1 LRIIF
6 PPIILLKL
14 QLIHLDPID
23 GAHINRADAIV
34 FAITEDPYHHTN
46 SASVTKRMQG
56 VLVQEC
62 IIGMGFNP
70 VDIYGR
76 FLGVDPEVTIL
87 VCVSVSGLRRN
98 SEKEEKTDSRTKAA
112 VAGHDFD
119 FS

>member
-23 GAHINRADAIV
+23 SPHINRTDVVV

-56 VLVQEC
+56 VLVQER
-62 IIGMGFNP
+62 IIGKGLNP
-70 VDIYGR
+70 VNIYGR

-87 VCVSVSGLRRN
+87 VCVSVDGARRKFG
-98 SEKEEKTDSRTKAA
+98 EGED
-112 VAGHDFD
+112 
-119 FS
+119 